1 NVEEKSKL
9 LKPDFTEDVSQHIT
23 KYFNERNGDELSKT
37 FYSDVK
43 LVLEGDML
51 TKVDRACMLN
61 SLEARVPFL
70 DSKIVE
76 FSAKLPHEFKILGTD
91 KKKILK
97 DTFADLL
104 PEETLAF
111 SKKGFGIPIRLWF
124 QNELKSE
131 LLDLLSEEF
140 IKRQGIFNI
149 KFIQN

>member
-1 NVEEKSKL
+1 
-9 LKPDFTEDVSQHIT
+9 
-23 KYFNERNGDELSKT
+23 
-37 FYSDVK
+37 
-43 LVLEGDML
+43 
-51 TKVDRACMLN
+51 
-61 SLEARVPFL
+61 PFL

-149 KFIQN
+149 KFIQNIIEQHMSNKENHSSRLWQLFVFQKWYKNNIML